1 LKELNLQFSI
11 LNFNF
16 QFSISDLQYWRLY
29 RILAMSTFVIR
40 PKDYEPSIVKLDRTK
55 LTIGRSSRND
65 ICISDPFA
73 SRLHA
78 EIRRENEQVLLVD
91 NGSAN
96 GTFVN
101 GHRVSGSLRLSVG
114 DVVRIGETEIE
125 YSSGEQDM
133 LSGATVFLTGLAG
146 QSLPADTITSP
157 IPARSTTDLISSIR
171 SGSISGEARASSAA
185 RTAMKPE
192 KPGRDLLS
200 IVSQVGIALL
210 PRTSLEDTL
219 KMTIDLVFQAIPA
232 ERGFLFLKENGE
244 LTCKI
249 ARGASEAA
257 LPTASQVQ
265 LSRSITNKVLTEGAS
280 VLTSDAMHDPRFQ
293 SQHSVVL
300 SQIRSVMAVPLA
312 SGEETFGM
320 VYVDNPFDNRFQEE
334 DLKVLTTIASVASIK
349 IENDRLLDE
358 RLEKR
363 RMEEELKVASEIQMR
378 LQPFSPPKLDGWD
391 MTGVSFPCREI
402 GGDYYDFIHR
412 KRDSHLI
419 VAVGDVSG
427 KGTGAA
433 LLMSSLHAAVRAQSQ
448 TRASISEVMG
458 EINQYIFENSP
469 SNKFLTLFYGEL
481 DPISGTLLYSNGG
494 HNAPIFVRRTGEVQR
509 LDKGG
514 LPIGMMQGVFYQEGS
529 MEFEPGDVLVIY
541 SDGITESI
549 NERDEEFDEERL
561 IDVVKNNLGRS
572 ASGIRDRIDES
583 LSRFVGTTAPVDD
596 MTLMIIKRTDAGL
609 DESEVT
615 IRS

>member
-1 LKELNLQFSI
+1 
-11 LNFNF
+11 
-16 QFSISDLQYWRLY
+16 
-29 RILAMSTFVIR
+29 MSTFIIR
-40 PKDYEPSIVKLDRTK
+40 PKDYESSTVKLDRMK

-78 EIRRENEQVLLVD
+78 EIRRENDQVMLVD

-101 GHRVSGSLRLSVG
+101 GQRVTGLLPLHIG
-114 DVVRIGETEIE
+114 DIVRIGETEIE
-125 YSSGEQDM
+125 YSFGEQNM
-133 LSGATVFLTGLAG
+133 LSGATVFLAGSPG
-146 QSLPADTITSP
+146 QSLPVDTITSP
-157 IPARSTTDLISSIR
+157 IPSRSTNDLISSIR
-171 SGSISGEARASSAA
+171 SGSISGEARALSGA
-185 RTAMKPE
+185 RTALKPE
-192 KPGRDLLS
+192 APGRDLLS

-232 ERGFLFLKENGE
+232 ERGFLFLKENDE

-249 ARGASEAA
+249 ARGAHESA
-257 LPTASQVQ
+257 LPASSQVQ
-265 LSRSITNKVLTEGAS
+265 LSRSITNKVLSEGAS

-312 SGEETFGM
+312 SGEEIFGM
-320 VYVDNPFDNRFQEE
+320 VYVDNPFDNRFSEE

-349 IENDRLLDE
+349 IEHERLLDE

-378 LQPFSPPKLDGWD
+378 LQPFAPPKLDGWD

-448 TRASISEVMG
+448 TGAPISEVMS

-469 SNKFLTLFYGEL
+469 SNKFLTLFYGDL
-481 DPISGTLLYSNGG
+481 DPLTGTLSYSNGG
-494 HNAPIFVRRTGEVQR
+494 HNAPMLVRRSGELER
-509 LDKGG
+509 LDTGG
-514 LPIGMMQGVFYQEGS
+514 LPIGMMQQVAYQEAS
-529 MEFEPGDVLVIY
+529 VELECGDVLVIY

-549 NERDEEFDEERL
+549 NEREEEFDEERL
-561 IDVVKNNLGRS
+561 IDVVKKNSARS
-572 ASGIRDRIDES
+572 ASGIRDRIDEA

-596 MTLMIIKRTDAGL
+596 MTLMIIKRTDDGVE
-609 DESEVT
+609 ESDLT
-615 IRS
+615 IPR

>member
-1 LKELNLQFSI
+1 
-11 LNFNF
+11 
-16 QFSISDLQYWRLY
+16 
-29 RILAMSTFVIR
+29 MSTFVIR
-40 PKDYEPSIVKLDRTK
+40 PKDYEPSIVKLDRMK

-78 EIRRENEQVLLVD
+78 EIRRENEQVMLVD

-101 GHRVSGSLRLSVG
+101 GQRVTGSLRLGVG
-114 DVVRIGETEIE
+114 DIVRIGETEIE
-125 YSSGEQDM
+125 YTSGEQDM
-133 LSGATVFLTGLAG
+133 LSGATVYLTGLAG

-171 SGSISGEARASSAA
+171 SGAMSGDSGTSSAA
-185 RTAMKPE
+185 RAAMKPE
-192 KPGRDLLS
+192 KPSRDLLS

-232 ERGFLFLKENGE
+232 ERGFLFLKENGD
-244 LTCKI
+244 LSCKI
-249 ARGASEAA
+249 ARGINEAA

-265 LSRSITNKVLTEGAS
+265 LSRSITNKVLSEGAS

-293 SQHSVVL
+293 AQHSVVL

-312 SGEETFGM
+312 SGEEIFGM
-320 VYVDNPFDNRFQEE
+320 VYVDNPFNNRFTEE

-378 LQPFSPPKLDGWD
+378 LQPFAPPKIDGWD

-448 TRASISEVMG
+448 TRASISEVMA

-481 DPISGTLLYSNGG
+481 DPDTGTLAYSNGG
-494 HNAPIFVRRTGEVQR
+494 HNAPIFVRRGGEVER

-514 LPIGMMQGVFYQEGS
+514 LPIGMMQGVVYQEAS
-529 MEFEPGDVLVIY
+529 VAFDRGDVLVIY

-549 NERDEEFDEERL
+549 NEREEEFDEERL
-561 IDVVKNNLGRS
+561 IEVVKDNLGRS
-572 ASGIRDRIDES
+572 ASGVRDRIDEA

-609 DESEVT
+609 EESELT
-615 IRS
+615 LRA

>member
-1 LKELNLQFSI
+1 
-11 LNFNF
+11 
-16 QFSISDLQYWRLY
+16 
-29 RILAMSTFVIR
+29 MSTFVIR
-40 PKDYEPSIVKLDRTK
+40 PKDYEPSIVKLDRMK

-78 EIRRENEQVLLVD
+78 EIRRENEQVMLVD

-101 GHRVSGSLRLSVG
+101 GQRVTGSLRLNVG
-114 DVVRIGETEIE
+114 DIVRIGETEIE
-125 YSSGEQDM
+125 YTSGEQDM
-133 LSGATVFLTGLAG
+133 LSGATVYLTGLAG

-171 SGSISGEARASSAA
+171 SGAMSGESGTSSAA
-185 RTAMKPE
+185 RAALKPE

-232 ERGFLFLKENGE
+232 ERGFLFLKENGD
-244 LTCKI
+244 LSCKI
-249 ARGASEAA
+249 ARGINEAA

-265 LSRSITNKVLTEGAS
+265 LSRSITNKVLSEGAS

-293 SQHSVVL
+293 AQHSVVL

-312 SGEETFGM
+312 SGEEIFGM
-320 VYVDNPFDNRFQEE
+320 VYVDNPFNNRFTEE

-378 LQPFSPPKLDGWD
+378 LQPFAPPKIDGWD

-448 TRASISEVMG
+448 TRASISEVMS

-481 DPISGTLLYSNGG
+481 DPDTGTLVYSNGG
-494 HNAPIFVRRTGEVQR
+494 HNAPIFVRRGGEVER

-514 LPIGMMQGVFYQEGS
+514 LPIGMMQGVVYQES
-529 MEFEPGDVLVIY
+529 SVAFDHGDVLVIY

-549 NERDEEFDEERL
+549 NEREEEFDEDRL
-561 IDVVKNNLGRS
+561 IQVVKDNLGRS
-572 ASGIRDRIDES
+572 ASGVRDRIDEA

-596 MTLMIIKRTDAGL
+596 MTLMIIKRTDAGFE
-609 DESEVT
+609 ESELT
-615 IRS
+615 LRA

>member
-1 LKELNLQFSI
+1 
-11 LNFNF
+11 
-16 QFSISDLQYWRLY
+16 
-29 RILAMSTFVIR
+29 
-40 PKDYEPSIVKLDRTK
+40 
-55 LTIGRSSRND
+55 
-65 ICISDPFA
+65 
-73 SRLHA
+73 
-78 EIRRENEQVLLVD
+78 LLVD

-101 GHRVSGSLRLSVG
+101 GQRVTSPLQLHIG
-114 DVVRIGETEIE
+114 DIVRIGETEIE
-125 YSSGEQDM
+125 YTFGEQDM
-133 LSGATVFLTGLAG
+133 LSGATVFLAG
-146 QSLPADTITSP
+146 SPAQSLPVDTITSP
-157 IPARSTTDLISSIR
+157 IPSRSTNDLISSIR
-171 SGSISGEARASSAA
+171 SGSISGEMRALSGA
-185 RTAMKPE
+185 RTALKPE
-192 KPGRDLLS
+192 APGRDLLS

-232 ERGFLFLKENGE
+232 ERGFLFLKENDE

-249 ARGASEAA
+249 ARGAHESA
-257 LPTASQVQ
+257 LPASSQVQ
-265 LSRSITNKVLTEGAS
+265 LSRSITNKVLSEGAS

-293 SQHSVVL
+293 AQHSVVL

-312 SGEETFGM
+312 SGEEIFGM
-320 VYVDNPFDNRFQEE
+320 VYVDNPFDNRFTEE

-349 IENDRLLDE
+349 IEHERLLDE

-378 LQPFSPPKLDGWD
+378 LQPFAPPKLDGWD

-448 TRASISEVMG
+448 TGQKISEVMS

-481 DPISGTLLYSNGG
+481 DPLSGELSYSNGG
-494 HNAPIFVRRTGEVQR
+494 HNAPILVRRSGAVER
-509 LDKGG
+509 LDTGG
-514 LPIGMMQGVFYQEGS
+514 LPIGMMQGVLYQEAS
-529 MEFEPGDVLVIY
+529 VSLEPGDVLVIY

-561 IDVVKNNLGRS
+561 IEVVKRNIERS
-572 ASGIRDRIDES
+572 ASGIRDRIDEA
-583 LSRFVGTTAPVDD
+583 LSKFVGTTAPVDD
-596 MTLMIIKRTDAGL
+596 MTLMIIKRVDGGIEDSDL
-609 DESEVT
+609 T
-615 IRS
+615 IRK

>member
-1 LKELNLQFSI
+1 
-11 LNFNF
+11 
-16 QFSISDLQYWRLY
+16 
-29 RILAMSTFVIR
+29 M
-40 PKDYEPSIVKLDRTK
+40 KLDRMK

-78 EIRRENEQVLLVD
+78 EIRRENDQVSLVD

-101 GHRVSGSLRLSVG
+101 GQRVTAPLRLQPG

-125 YSSGEQDM
+125 YASSEQGM
-133 LSGATVFLTGLAG
+133 LSGATVYLAG
-146 QSLPADTITSP
+146 PAAESLPADTITSP
-157 IPARSTTDLISSIR
+157 IPSRSTSDLISSIR
-171 SGSISGEARASSAA
+171 SGAISGEARSSSAA
-185 RTAMKPE
+185 RTALKPE
-192 KPGRDLLS
+192 LPSRDLLS

-232 ERGFLFLKENGE
+232 ERGFLFLKEDGE

-265 LSRSITNKVLTEGAS
+265 LSRSITNKVLSEGAS

-293 SQHSVVL
+293 AQHSVVL

-312 SGEETFGM
+312 SGEEIFGM
-320 VYVDNPFDNRFQEE
+320 VYVDNPFNNRFKEE

-378 LQPFSPPKLDGWD
+378 LQPFAPPKIDGWD

-448 TRASISEVMG
+448 TRATISEVMG

-469 SNKFLTLFYGEL
+469 SNKFLTLFYGGL
-481 DPISGTLLYSNGG
+481 DPQNGTLTYSNGG
-494 HNAPIFVRRTGEVQR
+494 HNAPMLVRTSGDVER
-509 LDKGG
+509 LDTGG
-514 LPIGMMQGVFYQEGS
+514 LPIGMMQGVAYEEASIVFQ
-529 MEFEPGDVLVIY
+529 PGDVLVIY

-549 NERDEEFDEERL
+549 NERDEEFEEERL
-561 IDVVKNNLGRS
+561 IEVVKNNLGRS
-572 ASGIRDRIDES
+572 ASGIRDRIDEA

-596 MTLMIIKRTDAGL
+596 MTLMIIKRNDTGFED
-609 DESEVT
+609 SERT
-615 IRS
+615 MRT

>member
-1 LKELNLQFSI
+1 
-11 LNFNF
+11 
-16 QFSISDLQYWRLY
+16 
-29 RILAMSTFVIR
+29 MSTFVIR
-40 PKDYEPSIVKLDRTK
+40 PKDYEPSIVKLDRMK

-101 GHRVSGSLRLSVG
+101 GQRVTGSLRLNVG

-133 LSGATVFLTGLAG
+133 LSGATVYLTGLAG

-171 SGSISGEARASSAA
+171 SGAISGEARSSSGA
-185 RTAMKPE
+185 RAAMKPE
-192 KPGRDLLS
+192 APSRDLLS

-232 ERGFLFLKENGE
+232 ERGFLFLKENGD
-244 LTCKI
+244 LSCKI

-265 LSRSITNKVLTEGAS
+265 LSRSITNKVLSEGAS

-312 SGEETFGM
+312 SGEEIFGM
-320 VYVDNPFDNRFQEE
+320 VYVDNPFNNRFQEE

-349 IENDRLLDE
+349 IENDRLLEE

-378 LQPFSPPKLDGWD
+378 LQPFSPPKLSGWE

-419 VAVGDVSG
+419 LAVGDVSG

-469 SNKFLTLFYGEL
+469 SNKFLTLFYGDL
-481 DPISGTLLYSNGG
+481 DPDTGTLRYSNGG
-494 HNAPIFVRRTGEVQR
+494 HNAPIFVRCSGELER

-514 LPIGMMQGVFYQEGS
+514 LPIGMMQGSVYQEES
-529 MEFEPGDVLVIY
+529 VVFEPGDVLVIY

-549 NERDEEFDEERL
+549 NERDEEFEEERL
-561 IDVVKNNLGRS
+561 IDVVRNNLGRS
-572 ASGIRDRIDES
+572 ASGIRDRIDEA

-596 MTLMIIKRTDAGL
+596 MTLMIIKRTDAGF
-609 DESEVT
+609 DDAEIT
-615 IRS
+615 IRN

>member
-1 LKELNLQFSI
+1 
-11 LNFNF
+11 
-16 QFSISDLQYWRLY
+16 
-29 RILAMSTFVIR
+29 MSTFVIR
-40 PKDYEPSIVKLDRTK
+40 PKDFEPSIVKLDRMK

-78 EIRRENEQVLLVD
+78 EIRRENDLVMLVD

-101 GHRVSGSLRLSVG
+101 GKRITGAVQLRVG
-114 DVVRIGETEIE
+114 DLVRIGETEIE
-125 YSSGEQDM
+125 YTSDQQDM
-133 LSGATVFLTGLAG
+133 LSGATVYLAG
-146 QSLPADTITSP
+146 PAVGSLPADTITSP
-157 IPARSTTDLISSIR
+157 IPSRSTDDLISSIR
-171 SGSISGEARASSAA
+171 SGSMSGEVSASSGARAALQA
-185 RTAMKPE
+185 EA
-192 KPGRDLLS
+192 PGRDLLS

-232 ERGFLFLKENGE
+232 ERGFLFLREGDD

-249 ARGASEAA
+249 ARGAHEAA
-257 LPTASQVQ
+257 LPSSSQVQ
-265 LSRSITNKVLTEGAS
+265 LSRSITNKVLSEGAS
-280 VLTSDAMHDPRFQ
+280 VLTSDAMSDPRFQ
-293 SQHSVVL
+293 AQHSVVL

-320 VYVDNPFDNRFQEE
+320 IYVDNPFNNRFQEE

-349 IENDRLLDE
+349 IEHERLLEE

-378 LQPFSPPKLDGWD
+378 LQPFAPPRLDGWD

-412 KRDSHLI
+412 KRDNRLVI
-419 VAVGDVSG
+419 AVGDVSG

-448 TRASISEVMG
+448 SRATVSEVMA
-458 EINQYIFENSP
+458 EINEYIFENSP
-469 SNKFLTLFYGEL
+469 PNKFLTLFYGLL
-481 DPISGTLLYSNGG
+481 DPETGTLVYSNGG
-494 HNAPIFVRRTGEVQR
+494 HNPPMLVRSTGEVER

-514 LPIGMMQGVFYQEGS
+514 LPIGMMQGMAYQETTVA
-529 MEFEPGDVLVIY
+529 FEPGDVLVIY

-549 NERDEEFDEERL
+549 NEREEEFEEERL
-561 IDVVKNNLGRS
+561 IEVVTSNAGRS
-572 ASGIRDRIDES
+572 AAGIRDRIDEA
-583 LSRFVGTTAPVDD
+583 LSRFVGTTPPVDD
-596 MTLMIIKRTDAGL
+596 MTLMIIKRTDSVADQTERTMKTYG
-609 DESEVT
+609 
-615 IRS
+615 

>member
-1 LKELNLQFSI
+1 
-11 LNFNF
+11 
-16 QFSISDLQYWRLY
+16 
-29 RILAMSTFVIR
+29 MSTFVIR
-40 PKDYEPSIVKLDRTK
+40 PKDFEPSIVKLDRMK

-78 EIRRENEQVLLVD
+78 EIRRENDQVLLVD

-101 GHRVSGSLRLSVG
+101 GQRVNATLRLQPG

-133 LSGATVFLTGLAG
+133 LSGATVYLAG
-146 QSLPADTITSP
+146 PIAESLPADTITSP
-157 IPARSTTDLISSIR
+157 IPSRSTNDLISSIR
-171 SGSISGEARASSAA
+171 SGSISGEARAASSASA
-185 RTAMKPE
+185 PRAAMKPE
-192 KPGRDLLS
+192 QPSRDLLS

-265 LSRSITNKVLTEGAS
+265 LSRSITNKVLSEGAS

-293 SQHSVVL
+293 AQHSVVL

-312 SGEETFGM
+312 SGEEIFGM
-320 VYVDNPFDNRFQEE
+320 VYVDNPFNNRFKEE

-378 LQPFSPPKLDGWD
+378 LQPFAPPKLDGWD

-458 EINQYIFENSP
+458 EINGYIFENSP

-481 DPISGTLLYSNGG
+481 DPETGVLTYSNGG
-494 HNAPIFVRRTGEVQR
+494 HNAPMLVRASTDLER

-514 LPIGMMQGVFYQEGS
+514 LPIGMMQGVSYQEAS
-529 MEFEPGDVLVIY
+529 ITFERGDVLVIY

-549 NERDEEFDEERL
+549 NEREEEFDEDRL
-561 IDVVKNNLGRS
+561 IEVVKNNLGRS
-572 ASGIRDRIDES
+572 ASGIRDRIDEA

-596 MTLMIIKRTDAGL
+596 MTLMIIKRTDTGVDA
-609 DESEVT
+609 S
-615 IRS
+615 

>member
-1 LKELNLQFSI
+1 
-11 LNFNF
+11 
-16 QFSISDLQYWRLY
+16 
-29 RILAMSTFVIR
+29 MSTFVIR
-40 PKDYEPSIVKLDRTK
+40 PKDYEPSIVKLDRMK

-78 EIRRENEQVLLVD
+78 EIRRENEQVMLVD

-101 GHRVSGSLRLSVG
+101 GQRVTGSLRLSVG
-114 DVVRIGETEIE
+114 DIVRIGETEIE
-125 YSSGEQDM
+125 YTSGEQDM
-133 LSGATVFLTGLAG
+133 LSGATVYLTGLAG

-171 SGSISGEARASSAA
+171 SGAMSGDSGTSSAA
-185 RTAMKPE
+185 RPAKKPE

-232 ERGFLFLKENGE
+232 ERGFLFLKENGD
-244 LTCKI
+244 LSCKI
-249 ARGASEAA
+249 ARGINEAA

-265 LSRSITNKVLTEGAS
+265 LSRSITNKVLSEGAS

-293 SQHSVVL
+293 AQHSVVL

-312 SGEETFGM
+312 SGEEIFGM
-320 VYVDNPFDNRFQEE
+320 VYVDNPFNNRFTEE

-378 LQPFSPPKLDGWD
+378 LQPFAPPKIDGWD

-419 VAVGDVSG
+419 VAFGDVSG

-448 TRASISEVMG
+448 TRASISEVMS

-481 DPISGTLLYSNGG
+481 DPDTGTLVYSNGG
-494 HNAPIFVRRTGEVQR
+494 HNAPIFVRRGGEVER

-514 LPIGMMQGVFYQEGS
+514 LPIGMMQGVVYQEAS
-529 MEFEPGDVLVIY
+529 VAFDHGDVLVIY

-549 NERDEEFDEERL
+549 NEREEEFDEDRL
-561 IDVVKNNLGRS
+561 IQVVKDNLGRS
-572 ASGIRDRIDES
+572 ASGVRDRIDEA

-596 MTLMIIKRTDAGL
+596 MTLMIIKRTDAGFE
-609 DESEVT
+609 ESELT
-615 IRS
+615 LRA

>member
-1 LKELNLQFSI
+1 M
-11 LNFNF
+11 
-16 QFSISDLQYWRLY
+16 
-29 RILAMSTFVIR
+29 ATFVIR
-40 PKDYEPSIVKLDRTK
+40 PKDYEPSIVKLDKMK

-78 EIRRENEQVLLVD
+78 EIRRENEQVMLVD

-96 GTFVN
+96 GTYVN
-101 GHRVSGSLRLSVG
+101 GQRVTGSLRLNVG
-114 DVVRIGETEIE
+114 DIVRIGETEIE
-125 YSSGEQDM
+125 YTSGEQDM
-133 LSGATVFLTGLAG
+133 LSGATVYLTGLAG

-157 IPARSTTDLISSIR
+157 IPSRSTTDLISSIR
-171 SGSISGEARASSAA
+171 SGAISGEARSSSAA
-185 RTAMKPE
+185 RTVMKPE
-192 KPGRDLLS
+192 APGRDLLS

-232 ERGFLFLKENGE
+232 ERGFLFLKENGD

-265 LSRSITNKVLTEGAS
+265 LSRSITNKVLSEGAS

-293 SQHSVVL
+293 AQHSVVL

-312 SGEETFGM
+312 SGEEIFGM
-320 VYVDNPFDNRFQEE
+320 VYVDNPFNNRFTEE

-448 TRASISEVMG
+448 TRASISEVMA
-458 EINQYIFENSP
+458 EINEYIFENSP
-469 SNKFLTLFYGEL
+469 SNKFLTLFYGGL
-481 DPISGTLLYSNGG
+481 DPNTGTLTYSNGG
-494 HNAPIFVRRTGEVQR
+494 HNAPIFVRRSGEIER

-514 LPIGMMQGVFYQEGS
+514 LPIGMMQSVVYQEAS
-529 MEFEPGDVLVIY
+529 VAFEPGDVLVIY

-549 NERDEEFDEERL
+549 NEREEEFDEERL
-561 IDVVKNNLGRS
+561 IEVVKNNLGRS
-572 ASGIRDRIDES
+572 ASGIRDRIDEA

-596 MTLMIIKRTDAGL
+596 MTLMIIKRTDAGF
-609 DESEVT
+609 DESDVT
-615 IRS
+615 MRA

>member
-1 LKELNLQFSI
+1 
-11 LNFNF
+11 
-16 QFSISDLQYWRLY
+16 
-29 RILAMSTFVIR
+29 M
-40 PKDYEPSIVKLDRTK
+40 K

-78 EIRRENEQVLLVD
+78 EIRRENEQVMLVD

-101 GHRVSGSLRLSVG
+101 SQRVTGSLRLTVG
-114 DVVRIGETEIE
+114 DIVRIGETEIE
-125 YSSGEQDM
+125 YTSGEQDM
-133 LSGATVFLTGLAG
+133 LSGATVYLTGLAG

-192 KPGRDLLS
+192 APGRDLLS

-244 LTCKI
+244 LSCKI

-265 LSRSITNKVLTEGAS
+265 LSRSITNKVLSEGAS

-293 SQHSVVL
+293 AQHSVVL

-312 SGEETFGM
+312 SGEEIFGM
-320 VYVDNPFDNRFQEE
+320 VYVDNPFNNRFQEE

-378 LQPFSPPKLDGWD
+378 LQPFSPPKLPGWD

-433 LLMSSLHAAVRAQSQ
+433 LLMSSLHAAVRAQTQ
-448 TRASISEVMG
+448 TRASTSEVMG

-469 SNKFLTLFYGEL
+469 SNKFLTLFYGGL
-481 DPISGTLLYSNGG
+481 DPVTGTLTYSNGG
-494 HNAPIFVRRTGEVQR
+494 HNAPIFVRRSGEVER

-514 LPIGMMQGVFYQEGS
+514 LPIGMMQGVAYQEAS
-529 MEFEPGDVLVIY
+529 VEFHPGDVLVIY

-549 NERDEEFDEERL
+549 NERDEEFEEERL
-561 IDVVKNNLGRS
+561 IEVAKNNLGRS
-572 ASGIRDRIDES
+572 ASGIRDRIDEA

-596 MTLMIIKRTDAGL
+596 MTLMIIKRTDEGF
-609 DESEVT
+609 DEAEVT
-615 IRS
+615 IRN

>member
-1 LKELNLQFSI
+1 
-11 LNFNF
+11 
-16 QFSISDLQYWRLY
+16 
-29 RILAMSTFVIR
+29 M
-40 PKDYEPSIVKLDRTK
+40 KLDRMK

-78 EIRRENEQVLLVD
+78 EIRRENDQVALVD

-101 GHRVSGSLRLSVG
+101 GQRVTVPLRLQPG

-125 YSSGEQDM
+125 YASSEQDM
-133 LSGATVFLTGLAG
+133 LSGATVYLAG
-146 QSLPADTITSP
+146 PAAESLPADTITSP
-157 IPARSTTDLISSIR
+157 IPSRSTSDLISSIR
-171 SGSISGEARASSAA
+171 SGAISGEARSSSAA

-192 KPGRDLLS
+192 LPSRDLLS

-232 ERGFLFLKENGE
+232 ERGFLFLKEDGE
-244 LTCKI
+244 LSCKI

-265 LSRSITNKVLTEGAS
+265 LSRSITNKVLSEGAS

-293 SQHSVVL
+293 AQHSVVL

-312 SGEETFGM
+312 SGEEIFGM
-320 VYVDNPFDNRFQEE
+320 VYVDNPFNNRFKEE

-378 LQPFSPPKLDGWD
+378 LQPFAPPKLDGWD

-469 SNKFLTLFYGEL
+469 SNKFLTLFYGGL
-481 DPISGTLLYSNGG
+481 DPQNGTLTYSNGG
-494 HNAPIFVRRTGEVQR
+494 HNAPMLVRSSGEVER
-509 LDKGG
+509 LDTGG
-514 LPIGMMQGVFYQEGS
+514 LPIGMMQGVAYEEASIVFQ
-529 MEFEPGDVLVIY
+529 PGDVLVIY

-549 NERDEEFDEERL
+549 NEREEEFDEERL
-561 IDVVKNNLGRS
+561 IEVVKNNLGRS
-572 ASGIRDRIDES
+572 ASGIRDRIDEA

-596 MTLMIIKRTDAGL
+596 MTLMIIKRNDTGFED
-609 DESEVT
+609 SERT

>member
-1 LKELNLQFSI
+1 
-11 LNFNF
+11 
-16 QFSISDLQYWRLY
+16 
-29 RILAMSTFVIR
+29 MSTFVIR
-40 PKDYEPSIVKLDRTK
+40 PKDYEPSIVKLDRMK

-78 EIRRENEQVLLVD
+78 EIRRENEQVMLVD

-101 GHRVSGSLRLSVG
+101 ARRVTVPVHLEVG
-114 DVVRIGETEIE
+114 DVIRIGETEIE
-125 YSSGEQDM
+125 YTSGEQDM
-133 LSGATVFLTGLAG
+133 LSGATVYLAG
-146 QSLPADTITSP
+146 PVAESLPADTITSP
-157 IPARSTTDLISSIR
+157 IPARSTSDLISSIR
-171 SGSISGEARASSAA
+171 SGQMSGEGRAASGTRA
-185 RTAMKPE
+185 AMKQEQAGP
-192 KPGRDLLS
+192 DLLG

-210 PRTSLEDTL
+210 PRTTLEDTL

-232 ERGFLFLKENGE
+232 ERGFLFLKESGE
-244 LTCKI
+244 LSCKI

-265 LSRSITNKVLTEGAS
+265 LSRSITNKVLSEGAS

-293 SQHSVVL
+293 AQHSVVL

-312 SGEETFGM
+312 SGEEIFGM
-320 VYVDNPFDNRFQEE
+320 VYVDNPFNNRFQEE

-349 IENDRLLDE
+349 IEHESLLEE

-378 LQPFSPPKLDGWD
+378 LQPFSPPKLNGWE

-448 TRASISEVMG
+448 TRASIREIMG
-458 EINQYIFENSP
+458 ENNQYIFENSP

-481 DPISGTLLYSNGG
+481 DPDTGTLTYSNGG
-494 HNAPIFVRRTGEVQR
+494 HNAPIFVRRSGKVER

-514 LPIGMMQGVFYQEGS
+514 LPIGMMQAGVYQEDS
-529 MEFEPGDVLVIY
+529 VDFDRGDVLVIY

-561 IDVVKNNLGRS
+561 IDVVRNNLGRS
-572 ASGIRDRIDES
+572 ASGIRDRIDEA
-583 LSRFVGTTAPVDD
+583 LSRFVGATAPVDGL
-596 MTLMIIKRTDAGL
+596 TLMSIKRTDAGFA
-609 DESEVT
+609 DAEVT
-615 IRS
+615 IRN

>member
-1 LKELNLQFSI
+1 
-11 LNFNF
+11 
-16 QFSISDLQYWRLY
+16 
-29 RILAMSTFVIR
+29 MSTFVIR
-40 PKDYEPSIVKLDRTK
+40 PKDYEPSTVKLDRLK

-78 EIRRENEQVLLVD
+78 EIKRENDTVMLVD

-101 GHRVSGSLRLSVG
+101 GKRVNGSLQLHVG
-114 DVVRIGETEIE
+114 DQVRIGETEIE
-125 YSSGEQDM
+125 YASDQQDM
-133 LSGATVFLTGLAG
+133 LSGATVYLAG
-146 QSLPADTITSP
+146 PAAQSLPADTITSP
-157 IPARSTTDLISSIR
+157 IPSRSTNDLISSIR
-171 SGSISGEARASSAA
+171 SGSMSGESSRVSSGARAALQPAA
-185 RTAMKPE
+185 PS
-192 KPGRDLLS
+192 RDLLS

-210 PRTSLEDTL
+210 PRTTLEDTL
-219 KMTIDLVFQAIPA
+219 KMTIDIVFQAIPA
-232 ERGFLFLKENGE
+232 ERGFLFLKEGDDLN
-244 LTCKI
+244 CKI
-249 ARGASEAA
+249 ARGVNEAA
-257 LPTASQVQ
+257 LPAASQVQ
-265 LSRSITNKVLTEGAS
+265 LSRSITNKVLSEGAS
-280 VLTSDAMHDPRFQ
+280 VLTSDAMSDPRFQ

-320 VYVDNPFDNRFQEE
+320 IYVDNPFNNRFQEE

-349 IENDRLLDE
+349 IENERLLDE

-378 LQPFSPPKLDGWD
+378 LQPFAPPRLEGWD

-402 GGDYYDFIHR
+402 GGDYYDFIQR
-412 KRDSHLI
+412 KRDNRLV

-448 TRASISEVMG
+448 ARSTISEVMG

-469 SNKFLTLFYGEL
+469 PNKFLTLFYAEL
-481 DPISGTLLYSNGG
+481 DPETGTLAYSNGG
-494 HNAPIFVRRTGEVQR
+494 HNPPMMVRQNGDVER
-509 LDKGG
+509 LDTGG
-514 LPIGMMQGVFYQEGS
+514 LPIGMMQGVAYEQAIVT
-529 MEFEPGDVLVIY
+529 FEPGDVLVIY
-541 SDGITESI
+541 SDGITESV
-549 NERDEEFDEERL
+549 NEREEEFEEERL
-561 IDVVKNNLGRS
+561 IEVVKNNTGRS
-572 ASGIRDRIDES
+572 ASGIRDRIDEA

-596 MTLMIIKRTDAGL
+596 MTLMIIKRTDSGFEDA
-609 DESEVT
+609 ERT
-615 IRS
+615 MRS

>member
-1 LKELNLQFSI
+1 
-11 LNFNF
+11 
-16 QFSISDLQYWRLY
+16 
-29 RILAMSTFVIR
+29 MSTFIIR
-40 PKDYEPSIVKLDRTK
+40 PKDYEPSTIKMDRMK

-65 ICISDPFA
+65 ICIGDPFA

-78 EIRRENEQVLLVD
+78 ELRQESDHVLLVD

-96 GTFVN
+96 GTFLN
-101 GHRVSGSLRLSVG
+101 GQRVTGAIRLEAG
-114 DVVRIGETEIE
+114 DIIRIGETEIE
-125 YSSGEQDM
+125 YTSSGQDM
-133 LSGATVFLTGLAG
+133 LSGATVYLSGPAAAA
-146 QSLPADTITSP
+146 LPADTITSP
-157 IPARSTTDLISSIR
+157 INKRATNDLISTIQ
-171 SGSISGEARASSAA
+171 SGAMEMRNPSGARPKLVPEAAG
-185 RTAMKPE
+185 
-192 KPGRDLLS
+192 GRDLLS

-210 PRTSLEDTL
+210 PRTTLEDTL

-232 ERGFLFLKENGE
+232 ERGFLFLKEDDE

-249 ARGASEAA
+249 ARGAHHDA

-265 LSRSITNKVLTEGAS
+265 LSRSITNKVISEGAS

-293 SQHSVVL
+293 SQNSIVL

-320 VYVDNPFDNRFQEE
+320 IYVDNPFHSRFKEE

-349 IENDRLLDE
+349 IEHERLLDE

-378 LQPFSPPKLDGWD
+378 LQPVAPPQIEGWD

-402 GGDYYDFIHR
+402 GGDYYDFIRR
-412 KRDSHLI
+412 KSDNRLI

-448 TRASISEVMG
+448 TRRTISEVMG
-458 EINQYIFENSP
+458 EINEYIFENSP

-481 DPISGTLLYSNGG
+481 DPETGTLVYSNGG
-494 HNAPIFVRRTGEVQR
+494 HNTPMLIRPSGEIIS
-509 LDKGG
+509 LDQGG
-514 LPIGMMQGVFYQEGS
+514 LPVGMMKGVLYQEATV
-529 MEFEPGDVLVIY
+529 FFNPGDTLIIY

-549 NERDEEFDEERL
+549 NDRDEEFGEERL
-561 IDVVKNNLGRS
+561 IDVVKHNLSRS

-596 MTLMIIKRTDAGL
+596 MTLMIIKRTA
-609 DESEVT
+609 
-615 IRS
+615 

>member
-1 LKELNLQFSI
+1 M
-11 LNFNF
+11 
-16 QFSISDLQYWRLY
+16 
-29 RILAMSTFVIR
+29 ATFVIR
-40 PKDYEPSIVKLDRTK
+40 TKDYEPSIVKLDRMK

-78 EIRRENEQVLLVD
+78 EIRRENDQISLVD

-101 GHRVSGSLRLSVG
+101 GLRVTAPLQLLPG

-125 YSSGEQDM
+125 YTSSEQEM
-133 LSGATVFLTGLAG
+133 LSGATVYLSGPAAEL
-146 QSLPADTITSP
+146 LPADTITSP
-157 IPARSTTDLISSIR
+157 IPSRSTNDLISSIR
-171 SGSISGEARASSAA
+171 SGSISSEARAASAA
-185 RTAMKPE
+185 RTAMKSEMPS
-192 KPGRDLLS
+192 RDLLS

-232 ERGFLFLKENGE
+232 ERGFLFLKEGGE

-265 LSRSITNKVLTEGAS
+265 LSRSITNKVISEGAS

-312 SGEETFGM
+312 SGEEIFGM
-320 VYVDNPFDNRFQEE
+320 VYVDNPFHNRFKEE

-378 LQPFSPPKLDGWD
+378 LQPFAPPKIDGWD

-481 DPISGTLLYSNGG
+481 NPETGDLAYSNGG
-494 HNAPIFVRRTGEVQR
+494 HNAPMLVRTSKEVER
-509 LDKGG
+509 LDQGG
-514 LPIGMMQGVFYQEGS
+514 LPIGMMQGVGYQEAIVK
-529 MEFEPGDVLVIY
+529 FEPGDVLVIY

-549 NERDEEFDEERL
+549 NEKDEEFDEDRL
-561 IDVVKNNLGRS
+561 IEVVQNNLGRS
-572 ASGIRDRIDES
+572 SSGIRDRIDEA
-583 LSRFVGTTAPVDD
+583 LSRFVGTTPPIDD
-596 MTLMIIKRTDAGL
+596 MTLMIIKRTDAGI
-609 DESEVT
+609 EVV
-615 IRS
+615 

>member
-1 LKELNLQFSI
+1 M
-11 LNFNF
+11 
-16 QFSISDLQYWRLY
+16 
-29 RILAMSTFVIR
+29 ATFVIR
-40 PKDYEPSIVKLDRTK
+40 PRDYEPSIVKLDRMK

-78 EIRRENEQVLLVD
+78 EIRRENDQVLLMD

-101 GHRVSGSLRLSVG
+101 GRRVTGTVPLNVG
-114 DVVRIGETEIE
+114 DMVRIGETEIE
-125 YSSGEQDM
+125 YTSGEQDL
-133 LSGATVFLTGLAG
+133 LSGATVYLAG
-146 QSLPADTITSP
+146 PAGASLPADTITSP
-157 IPARSTTDLISSIR
+157 IPSRSTNDLISSIR
-171 SGSISGEARASSAA
+171 SGAMSGESPSRSAGSAA
-185 RTAMKPE
+185 KRAE
-192 KPGRDLLS
+192 SPGRDLLA

-232 ERGFLFLKENGE
+232 ERGFLFLKENGD
-244 LTCKI
+244 LSCKI

-257 LPTASQVQ
+257 LPSASQVQ
-265 LSRSITNKVLTEGAS
+265 LSRSITNKVISEGAS

-293 SQHSVVL
+293 AQQSVVL

-320 VYVDNPFDNRFQEE
+320 IYVDNPFHNRFKEE

-349 IENDRLLDE
+349 IENERLLEE

-378 LQPFSPPKLDGWD
+378 LQPFAPPKLLGWD

-412 KRDSHLI
+412 KRDNRVIL
-419 VAVGDVSG
+419 AVGDVSG

-433 LLMSSLHAAVRAQSQ
+433 LLMSSVHAAVRAQSQ
-448 TRASISEVMG
+448 TRSTISEVMG

-469 SNKFLTLFYGEL
+469 PNKFLTLFYGEL
-481 DPISGTLLYSNGG
+481 DPQTGALAYSNGG
-494 HNAPIFVRRTGEVQR
+494 HNAPILVRHTGEVER

-514 LPIGMMQGVFYQEGS
+514 LPIGMMQGVKYQEGTVK
-529 MEFEPGDVLVIY
+529 FDVGDVLVIY
-541 SDGITESI
+541 SDGITESV
-549 NERDEEFDEERL
+549 NEKEEEFDEERL
-561 IDVVKNNLGRS
+561 IEVLKNNLARS
-572 ASGIRDRIDES
+572 ASGIRDRIDEA
-583 LSRFVGTTAPVDD
+583 LSRFVGTAAPVDD
-596 MTLMIIKRTDAGL
+596 MTLMIIKRTDAGVEDSDL
-609 DESEVT
+609 T
-615 IRS
+615 LRQ

>member
-1 LKELNLQFSI
+1 
-11 LNFNF
+11 
-16 QFSISDLQYWRLY
+16 
-29 RILAMSTFVIR
+29 MSTFVIR
-40 PKDYEPSIVKLDRTK
+40 PKDYEPSIVKLDRMK

-78 EIRRENEQVLLVD
+78 EIRRENDLVMLVD

-96 GTFVN
+96 GTYVN
-101 GHRVSGSLRLSVG
+101 GQRVTGSLRLNVG
-114 DVVRIGETEIE
+114 DIVRIGETEIE
-125 YSSGEQDM
+125 YTSGEQDM
-133 LSGATVFLTGLAG
+133 LSGATVYLSGLAG

-171 SGSISGEARASSAA
+171 SGSISGDSRSSSAA
-185 RTAMKPE
+185 RAALKPE
-192 KPGRDLLS
+192 APSRDLLS

-244 LTCKI
+244 LSCKI

-265 LSRSITNKVLTEGAS
+265 LSRSITNKVLSEGAS

-312 SGEETFGM
+312 SGEEIFGM
-320 VYVDNPFDNRFQEE
+320 VYVDNPFNNRFQEE

-378 LQPFSPPKLDGWD
+378 LQPFAPPKLNGWD

-469 SNKFLTLFYGEL
+469 SNKFLTLLYGEL
-481 DPISGTLLYSNGG
+481 DPDTGTLTYSNGG
-494 HNAPIFVRRTGEVQR
+494 HNAPIFVRRSGEVER

-514 LPIGMMQGVFYQEGS
+514 LPIGMMQGVVYQEASVG
-529 MEFEPGDVLVIY
+529 FDPGDVLVIY

-549 NERDEEFDEERL
+549 NEREEEFDEERL
-561 IDVVKNNLGRS
+561 IEVVKNNLGRS
-572 ASGIRDRIDES
+572 ASGIRDRIDEA

-596 MTLMIIKRTDAGL
+596 MTLMIIKRTDDGFV
-609 DESEVT
+609 ESEST
-615 IRS
+615 LRG